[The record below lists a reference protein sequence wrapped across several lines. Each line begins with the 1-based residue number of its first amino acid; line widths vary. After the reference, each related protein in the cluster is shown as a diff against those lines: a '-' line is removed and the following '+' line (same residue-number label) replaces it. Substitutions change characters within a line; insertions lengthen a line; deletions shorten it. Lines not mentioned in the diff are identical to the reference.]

1 MTLYLWLKAFHIIA
15 VICWFAGIFYL
26 PRLFIYHA
34 AAYDDISK
42 ERFQTMES
50 KLFRVIMNPSMI
62 VSLALGVWLLVER
75 WQAYQTHLW
84 LWLKVGLVIVLVGY
98 HHYCL
103 KIMKQLAAGESQ
115 HSDKFLRVY
124 NEIPVLILIAIVILV
139 VVKPFI

>member
-1 MTLYLWLKAFHIIA
+1 MTFYLWLKAFHIVA

-34 AAYDDISK
+34 ATDDNIGR

-50 KLFRVIMNPSMI
+50 KLYRFIMNPSM
-62 VSLALGVWLLVER
+62 VVTLVLGVWLLIER

-84 LWLKVGLVIVLVGY
+84 MWLKVALVIGLVGY

-103 KIMKQLAAGESQ
+103 KIMRQLAAGENP
-115 HSDKFLRVY
+115 HSDKFLRIY

>member
-1 MTLYLWLKAFHIIA
+1 MTFYLWLKAFHIVA

-34 AAYDDISK
+34 AANDDISK
-42 ERFQTMES
+42 ERFQVMES
-50 KLFRVIMNPSMI
+50 KLYRVIMNPSML
-62 VSLALGVWLLVER
+62 VTLVLGIWMLVDR
-75 WQAYQTHLW
+75 WQAYSTHTW
-84 LWLKVGLVIVLVGY
+84 MWLKIALVVILIGY

-103 KIMKQLAAGESQ
+103 TIMKSLAAGTSP
-115 HSDKFLRVY
+115 HSDKFLRVF

>member
-1 MTLYLWLKAFHIIA
+1 MTFYLWLKAFHIVA

-34 AAYDDISK
+34 AANDDISK
-42 ERFQTMES
+42 ERFQVMES
-50 KLFRVIMNPSMI
+50 KLYRVIMNPSML
-62 VSLALGVWLLVER
+62 VTLVLGIWMLVDR
-75 WQAYQTHLW
+75 WQAYSTHTW
-84 LWLKVGLVIVLVGY
+84 MWLKIALVVILIGY

-103 KIMKQLAAGESQ
+103 TIMKNLAAGTSP
-115 HSDKFLRVY
+115 HSDKFLRVF